1 LYEGKMVQAFDHRA
15 ASVIVNEENLHRPA
29 QPENATL
36 EQHQN
41 PSWLAEPQFFVPLE
55 EVVGQ
60 VSDKWNLAFKA
71 ITAPTNMRTMIAGLL
86 PQCGVG
92 NSMGMILAN
101 NATKPLLYANLNA
114 FVLDFVA
121 RQKVQGQNLNWFM
134 VEQLPVIPPSD
145 YDRKFGKMTAREIV
159 AREVLHLTY
168 TAHDMAA
175 FARDMGYEGD
185 PFIWDDADRRQR
197 RARLDALYFHL
208 YGIGKDDA
216 DYILSTFPI
225 VRRHDEDES
234 KGRYVTRDLILAQMD
249 ALAAGDVDAVISL
262 L

>member
-1 LYEGKMVQAFDHRA
+1 
-15 ASVIVNEENLHRPA
+15 
-29 QPENATL
+29 
-36 EQHQN
+36 
-41 PSWLAEPQFFVPLE
+41 
-55 EVVGQ
+55 
-60 VSDKWNLAFKA
+60 
-71 ITAPTNMRTMIAGLL
+71 
-86 PQCGVG
+86 
-92 NSMGMILAN
+92 
-101 NATKPLLYANLNA
+101 
-114 FVLDFVA
+114 
-121 RQKVQGQNLNWFM
+121 
-134 VEQLPVIPPSD
+134 
-145 YDRKFGKMTAREIV
+145 MTAREIV

-225 VRRHDEDES
+225 VRRHDEDEF

-262 L
+262 R